1 MAFPGSHD
9 SSSHQEGHSFTAQ
22 GLLLLRL
29 GLLGSLLATTT
40 WSESSCTSYV
50 VSNMGGRHFW
60 TDFCPVGCLLTN
72 LAWCPVAAHLLPPLL
87 RTSEPRF
94 RPNSVSG
101 PHADTG
107 KPWAHLLASTSD
119 SCRDLALAL
128 CPGSSHWALT
138 GNNSQVPTLPT
149 PALILG
155 FHPW

>member
-1 MAFPGSHD
+1 MIHQVTKKATASQLRACFCCGWASWEAFLPLQH
-9 SSSHQEGHSFTAQ
+9 
-22 GLLLLRL
+22 GLSQAVQAALCQI
-29 GLLGSLLATTT
+29 
-40 WSESSCTSYV
+40 W
-50 VSNMGGRHFW
+50 GGRHFW

-94 RPNSVSG
+94 RPNSISG

-119 SCRDLALAL
+119 SCHDLALAL

-149 PALILG
+149 PALIFG